1 MINRAVLVGRLTKDV
16 EVRKTQS
23 GLSLASFT
31 VACDRPKKR
40 DEQESQADFIR
51 CVAWKQTADF
61 IGQYGKR
68 GMVVGVDGRIQTGSY
83 QKDGITFYTTDIM
96 CDTVRILESKKS
108 TSEPRTVANES
119 HTLKEYA
126 DQVSQDFG
134 TGDDEYI
141 SDGDLPF

>member
-96 CDTVRILESKKS
+96 CDTVRILESKKN
-108 TSEPRTVANES
+108 TSEPRAVANES

-126 DQVSQDFG
+126 GQVSQDFG